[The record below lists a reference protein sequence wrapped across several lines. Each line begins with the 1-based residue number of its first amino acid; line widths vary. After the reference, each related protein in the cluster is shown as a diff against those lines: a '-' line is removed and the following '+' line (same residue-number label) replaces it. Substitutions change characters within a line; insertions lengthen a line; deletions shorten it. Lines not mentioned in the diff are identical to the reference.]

1 MSEHGVTVPS
11 SVPVVDEPPVPVTT
25 RGIFGWFQE
34 RLAIVTLWQA
44 LFIRKIPFGVNLLYT
59 LGFVS
64 LALFIVQAITGT
76 ILALY
81 YSPSPD
87 HAYDSIEYF
96 MTQVDFGPVI
106 RGIHHWGASAMV
118 VVVVLHTL
126 VTFGMGAYKYPR
138 EVTWWVGVGLF
149 LLTFAFG
156 FTGYLLPWDE
166 KAYWATTVGTN
177 MAGTVPVIG
186 DFLERV
192 LRGGAQLGA
201 LTLTRFYA
209 MHVLVLPMLLASLVG
224 VHLFLVVWQGV
235 SVPPGLWDRAI
246 GRYRGVERPPASAS
260 ARETAVEYHAVY
272 DDFKARGR
280 RFFPDLIVEDAIVS
294 TLVILLV
301 IALAVAFGTP
311 LEGQADPTNT
321 GYVPRPEWYFLFL
334 FQLLKYFPGSVEWV
348 GVAVVPALF
357 FIFLIVLPFLDRG
370 PRRSP
375 RYRPISIALGV
386 ISILGIAVLTWQA
399 VLTMPPALA
408 DDRSSRLT
416 ATEVVGR
423 QLVEAQGCRSCHVIA
438 GQGASVGP
446 SLDGVAS
453 RRMAAYIHSYVED
466 PKNLNPNATMPSF
479 LPPLTHE
486 QVEDITQYLLTLR

>member
-1 MSEHGVTVPS
+1 VNK
-11 SVPVVDEPPVPVTT
+11 PPTNRVY
-25 RGIFGWFQE
+25 GWFQD
-34 RLAIVTLWQA
+34 RLDIETLWNA
-44 LFIRKIPFGVNLLYT
+44 LFVRKIPFGVNLLYT

-64 LALFIVQAITGT
+64 LALFGVQAVTGT

-87 HAYDSIEYF
+87 HAYDSVEYL
-96 MTQVDFGPVI
+96 MTQVSFGQVV
-106 RGIHHWGASAMV
+106 RGIHHWGAYAMV
-118 VVVVLHTL
+118 AAVVLHLL

-138 EVTWWVGVGLF
+138 EVTWWIGIGLF
-149 LLTFAFG
+149 IITFAFG

-177 MAGTVPVIG
+177 MAGTVPLIG

-209 MHVLVLPMLLASLVG
+209 THVLILPMLLVTLVA

-235 SVPPGLWDRAI
+235 SVPPSLWDRAT
-246 GRYRGVERPPASAS
+246 AS
-260 ARETAVEYHAVY
+260 VHGEYHAVY
-272 DDFKARGR
+272 DDFKSRGR
-280 RFFPDLIVEDAIVS
+280 RFFPNLIVEDALVS
-294 TLVILLV
+294 TAVILLV
-301 IALAVAFGTP
+301 IAFAVIFGAP

-334 FQLLKYFPGSVEWV
+334 FQLLSYFPGQLEWL
-348 GVAVVPALF
+348 GVVVLPALF
-357 FIFLIVLPFLDRG
+357 FVFLALLPFLDRG

-375 RYRPISIALGV
+375 RYRPITTSLGV
-386 ISILGIAVLTWQA
+386 ISILAVAGLSWQA
-399 VLTMPPALA
+399 VRTTPPALA
-408 DDRSSRLT
+408 DDRNSRLT
-416 ATEVVGR
+416 ATEVIGR
-423 QLVEAQGCRSCHVIA
+423 QLVDAQNCRSCHTVE
-438 GQGASVGP
+438 GQGATVGP
-446 SLDGVAS
+446 GLDGVAA
-453 RRMAAYIHSYVED
+453 RRTAAYIHSYIED
-466 PKNLNPNATMPSF
+466 SKNLNPNATMPAF

>member
-1 MSEHGVTVPS
+1 VTEAAEPIQVGEPAPATAAHGRS
-11 SVPVVDEPPVPVTT
+11 Y
-25 RGIFGWFQE
+25 GWLQD
-34 RLAIVTLWQA
+34 RLNINAIWEA

-87 HAYDSIEYF
+87 HAYDSVEYI
-96 MTQVDFGPVI
+96 MTQVSFGPVI

-118 VVVVLHTL
+118 VAVVLHML

-138 EVTWWVGVGLF
+138 EVTWWLGVGL
-149 LLTFAFG
+149 LGITFAFG

-177 MAGTVPVIG
+177 MAGTVPFIG

-209 MHVLVLPMLLASLVG
+209 THMLLLPMLLVSLVA

-246 GRYRGVERPPASAS
+246 GRIRGSNRPAKAH
-260 ARETAVEYHAVY
+260 ETAAEYHAVY

-280 RFFPDLIVEDAIVS
+280 RFFPNLIVEDALVS
-294 TLVILLV
+294 TAVFLVV
-301 IALAVAFGTP
+301 IAFAVAFGTP

-334 FQLLKYFPGSVEWV
+334 FELLKYFPGTLEWV
-348 GVAVVPALF
+348 GVVVLPGLF
-357 FIFLIVLPFLDRG
+357 FVFLLLLPFLDRG

-375 RYRPISIALGV
+375 RFRPISTVIAV
-386 ISILGIAVLTWQA
+386 ISVVAVAALTWQA
-399 VLTMPPALA
+399 VQTTPPALA
-408 DDRSSRLT
+408 DDRDSRLT
-416 ATEVVGR
+416 STEVIGR
-423 QLVEAQGCRSCHVIA
+423 QLVDAQGCRSCHVIA
-438 GQGASVGP
+438 GQGANVGP
-446 SLDGVAS
+446 SLDGVAA
-453 RRMAAYIHSYVED
+453 RRTAAYIHSYIED
-466 PKNLNPNATMPSF
+466 PKNLNSSAAMPAF